1 MELSGHPSRPIGMR
15 YAPLIAAGVLAAA
28 LAGCGSAVSGST
40 AASGAGN
47 STASTATGCAD
58 ASLATKVTID
68 RSLRMVEPTKL
79 GALSQ
84 TQTDPAKVR
93 ALFRDF
99 CQVLSHRQSVTGR
112 AIPCPNAFG
121 LGYTGTFYAGNQV
134 LASYA
139 YTASGCQAVTVTAAG
154 KSQSALVFGSA
165 AKAAPDLEP
174 DMARALGLTVQQAFQ
189 PYGGIHVYPGG
200 NVAVGV
206 GGMNS

>member
-1 MELSGHPSRPIGMR
+1 MR
-15 YAPLIAAGVLAAA
+15 YAPLIAAGVLAAV
-28 LAGCGSAVSGST
+28 LAGCGSAMSGST
-40 AASGAGN
+40 AVSDAGT

-58 ASLATKVTID
+58 ASVATKVTID
-68 RSLRMVEPTKL
+68 RTLHMVEPTKL

-99 CQVLSHRQSVTGR
+99 CQVLSHRENVTGR
-112 AIPCPNAFG
+112 AIPCPDAFG
-121 LGYTGTFYAGNQV
+121 LGYNGTFYAGSQV
-134 LASYA
+134 LATYA

-154 KSQSALVFGSA
+154 KSQSALVLGSA

-200 NVAVGV
+200 NVAAGS
-206 GGMNS
+206 GGAAS

>member
-1 MELSGHPSRPIGMR
+1 MR
-15 YAPLIAAGVLAAA
+15 YAPLLAAGVLAAA
-28 LAGCGSAVSGST
+28 LTGCGSAVSGS
-40 AASGAGN
+40 AAVSAAGG
-47 STASTATGCAD
+47 STASTASGCAS

-68 RSLRMVEPTKL
+68 RSLHMVEPTKL

-84 TQTDPAKVR
+84 TQTDPAEVR

-99 CQVLSHRQSVTGR
+99 CLVLSHRETITGR
-112 AIPCPNAFG
+112 AISCPDAFG
-121 LGYTGTFYAGNQV
+121 LGYHGTFYGGSQV
-134 LASYA
+134 LATYV

-174 DMARALGLTVQQAFQ
+174 DMARALGMTVQQAFQ

-200 NVAVGV
+200 GVAAGS
-206 GGMNS
+206 GGAAS